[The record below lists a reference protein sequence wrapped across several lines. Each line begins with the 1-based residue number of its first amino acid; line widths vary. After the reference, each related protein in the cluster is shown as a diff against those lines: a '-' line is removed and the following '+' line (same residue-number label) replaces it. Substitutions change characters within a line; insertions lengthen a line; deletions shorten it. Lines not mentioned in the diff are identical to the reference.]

1 MCHNPTNMEMKKPC
15 EKTAPLTVAEAYGTS
30 ASTTTTTTTTAPPMT
45 SATTTEAK
53 QMIYEMFK
61 TKKRGMNE
69 EFLRQNGPTCG
80 LNAAAMGLAAEF
92 TLLKA
97 RDSDGNQV
105 QIDAIVGKLLD
116 EAKGKN
122 QTLPSTTVC
131 KHFIHFSSVVK
142 ITGA

>member
-1 MCHNPTNMEMKKPC
+1 
-15 EKTAPLTVAEAYGTS
+15 
-30 ASTTTTTTTTAPPMT
+30 
-45 SATTTEAK
+45 
-53 QMIYEMFK
+53 
-61 TKKRGMNE
+61 MNE

-105 QIDAIVGKLLD
+105 QIEAIVGKLLD